1 MEKYHISFS
10 YFPRNLSPSATNV
23 GVLGYSQQSWDELLS
38 FLAIRVGV
46 APVLLSAQQRI
57 LAYQVALRNMKKGAF
72 YEKFFENE
80 PLGTA
85 KFLLAY
91 RDELKWHFEDL
102 ALLRSTQRLK
112 DFARLESSA
121 AAWRGFPD
129 LMQEIVAQ
137 LPHVGRLPITIQCE
151 EPQELYP
158 SYYQTFFQ
166 LLIEKGVE
174 ILDPSPLTPQA
185 ATGSNLHFVQS
196 RLIGLYHKN
205 ETTVAPPETAD
216 GSLLLHHPAND
227 LLAAAEISEWM
238 KEESHFECLFLK
250 ENAYTAKALAA
261 TKQSLIKSK
270 VNAYSQLAAQIF
282 QSRISL
288 LKNPAPLE
296 NVYDFLS
303 LPLKPFNAILANHII
318 RGLQKNPSLE
328 SDEVVEQMEKAYAKI
343 AEKYG
348 EATCEKA
355 KSQYDEWFSHPQEEQ
370 TGQLSIDYIQQ
381 KLNYLKTW
389 ARGYIS
395 ILTNPQEGIYTTLS
409 ELSGVCAEF
418 SLLLNQQADTS
429 DSITFDQLTKLVV
442 QWLGTKQQDVGF
454 FTTSQYSWTN
464 HFVGTHSTDKL
475 IWLNFSKE
483 WAGSFGSDKFQK
495 IEYDEFDAITGKP
508 WFKKKEADRLLLYAQ
523 IRKICSVKQQL
534 KLSFTK
540 NSGNQEQTPHLIWQ
554 LIQQELKSIYAAITW
569 SPDQVDNLIVHKNWD
584 GDTAWETPTFELQGL
599 ASLFPDRTSYSANKN
614 LIYYPHIYLYERL
627 LKLDAS
633 TNYTLEFK
641 SQHFGT
647 LLHLFVEIYASP
659 GTNTYTRSA
668 IWNNYSP
675 QSWKALVD
683 QHFDE
688 FVKKQ
693 ASFLFE
699 SKYAIQRKRLKRTL
713 KFKLVNL
720 FTELTGAGWELID
733 IEREMNVPNFIQ
745 VITLTGKADM
755 VWKNEANDYLI
766 VDLKTGSKTDLK
778 EELSE
783 NKAWQLMIYSH
794 FGHPGNN
801 IAESAYFMT
810 NSGKFLLGST
820 LGLSNEELVPQKGT
834 ALQLNPTQLLD
845 HYKRAIAIRLDQIVS
860 GTVDFRINAKYNKS
874 LDDADDNPFNHLTD
888 ADTDFELETEPFKY
902 DNFTFILPDAYRYV

>member
-1 MEKYHISFS
+1 M
-10 YFPRNLSPSATNV
+10 
-23 GVLGYSQQSWDELLS
+23 LG
-38 FLAIRVGV
+38 
-46 APVLLSAQQRI
+46 
-57 LAYQVALRNMKKGAF
+57 N
-72 YEKFFENE
+72 
-80 PLGTA
+80 
-85 KFLLAY
+85 
-91 RDELKWHFEDL
+91 
-102 ALLRSTQRLK
+102 
-112 DFARLESSA
+112 
-121 AAWRGFPD
+121 
-129 LMQEIVAQ
+129 
-137 LPHVGRLPITIQCE
+137 
-151 EPQELYP
+151 
-158 SYYQTFFQ
+158 
-166 LLIEKGVE
+166 
-174 ILDPSPLTPQA
+174 
-185 ATGSNLHFVQS
+185 
-196 RLIGLYHKN
+196 
-205 ETTVAPPETAD
+205 
-216 GSLLLHHPAND
+216 
-227 LLAAAEISEWM
+227 
-238 KEESHFECLFLK
+238 
-250 ENAYTAKALAA
+250 
-261 TKQSLIKSK
+261 
-270 VNAYSQLAAQIF
+270 
-282 QSRISL
+282 
-288 LKNPAPLE
+288 
-296 NVYDFLS
+296 
-303 LPLKPFNAILANHII
+303 
-318 RGLQKNPSLE
+318 
-328 SDEVVEQMEKAYAKI
+328 
-343 AEKYG
+343 
-348 EATCEKA
+348 
-355 KSQYDEWFSHPQEEQ
+355 
-370 TGQLSIDYIQQ
+370 
-381 KLNYLKTW
+381 
-389 ARGYIS
+389 
-395 ILTNPQEGIYTTLS
+395 
-409 ELSGVCAEF
+409 
-418 SLLLNQQADTS
+418 
-429 DSITFDQLTKLVV
+429 
-442 QWLGTKQQDVGF
+442 KQQDVGF

-464 HFVGTHSTDKL
+464 HFVGTQPTDQL

-495 IEYDEFDAITGKP
+495 IEYDEFDAKTGKP

-523 IRKICSVKQQL
+523 IRKICSVQHQL

-554 LIQQELKSIYAAITW
+554 LIQQELKNIYAAITW
-569 SPDQVDNLIVHKNWD
+569 TPNQVDNPIVHKNWD
-584 GDTAWETPTFELQGL
+584 GDTKWETPTFEIPRL
-599 ASLFPDRTSYSANKN
+599 ASLFPERTSYSANKN

-659 GTNTYTRSA
+659 GTHTYPRSA

-755 VWKNEANDYLI
+755 VWKNAANEYLI

-778 EELSE
+778 VELEE

-801 IAESAYFMT
+801 VAQSAYFMT

-834 ALQLNPTQLLD
+834 ALQLNSTQLLE

-860 GTVDFRINAKYNKS
+860 GTVDFRINAKYNES
-874 LDDADDNPFNHLTD
+874 LDDSEDNPFKALTG
-888 ADTDFELETEPFKY
+888 ADTDFELEVEPFKY

>member
-328 SDEVVEQMEKAYAKI
+328 SFEVQEQMEKAYVKI
-343 AEKYG
+343 TEKYDR
-348 EATCEKA
+348 ETCNKA
-355 KSQYDEWFSHPQEEQ
+355 KSQFYEWFSPMIDEQ
-370 TGQLSIDYIQQ
+370 ANQIS
-381 KLNYLKTW
+381 LNIINHKVIELELW
-389 ARGYIS
+389 ANSYKFNLPKS
-395 ILTNPQEGIYTTLS
+395 QDGIYASLS
-409 ELSGVCAEF
+409 ELGGLCTEF
-418 SLLLNQQADTS
+418 YDLLNHETS
-429 DSITFDQLTKLVV
+429 DYMTFDQLTNLVV

-508 WFKKKEADRLLLYAQ
+508 WFKKKEADRLLLFAQ

-569 SPDQVDNLIVHKNWD
+569 TPNQVDNQIVHKNWD

-633 TNYTLEFK
+633 RNYTLEFK

-733 IEREMNVPNFIQ
+733 IEREINVPNFIQ

-755 VWKNEANDYLI
+755 VWKNEANEYLI

-820 LGLSNEELVPQKGT
+820 LGLSNEDLVPQKGT

-845 HYKRAIAIRLDQIVS
+845 HYKRAIAIRLDQIVR

-874 LDDADDNPFNHLTD
+874 LDDADDNPFNRLTD
-888 ADTDFELETEPFKY
+888 ADSDFELETEPFKY

>member
-1 MEKYHISFS
+1 MEKYQISFS
-10 YFPRNLSPSATNV
+10 YFPRNLSPSAANV
-23 GVLGYSQQSWDELLS
+23 GVLGYSQQSWNELLS

-46 APVLLSAQQRI
+46 APVFFSDQQRI
-57 LAYQVALRNMKKGAF
+57 LAYQLALEEMKNGAF
-72 YEKFFENE
+72 YEKFYQNE

-102 ALLRSTQRLK
+102 ALLTSTQRLK
-112 DFARLESSA
+112 DFAKLESTA
-121 AAWRGFPD
+121 ANWRGYPD
-129 LMQEIVAQ
+129 LMQEIIAQ
-137 LPHVGRLPITIQCE
+137 LPQVGTMPITIQCE
-151 EPQELYP
+151 EPLELYP
-158 SYYQTFFQ
+158 AYFQTFFQ
-166 LLIEKGVE
+166 LLKEKGVE
-174 ILDPSPLTPQA
+174 VLDPTPLEPQA
-185 ATGSNLHFVQS
+185 AVGSNLHFVQS

-205 ETTVAPPETAD
+205 ETTVTPPETAD
-216 GSLLLHHPAND
+216 DTLLLHHPSND
-227 LLAAAEISEWM
+227 LIAAAELSEWM

-250 ENAYTAKALAA
+250 ENAYTAKSLAA

-328 SDEVVEQMEKAYAKI
+328 SFEVQEQMGKAYVKI
-343 AEKYG
+343 TEKYG

-355 KSQYDEWFSHPQEEQ
+355 KAQYEEWFSHPKEEQ
-370 TGQLSIDYIQQ
+370 TGQLSIEYIQQ
-381 KLNYLKTW
+381 KLNYLKSW
-389 ARGYIS
+389 AQGYMS
-395 ILTNPQEGIYTTLS
+395 ILDNPQDGIYASLS
-409 ELSGVCAEF
+409 ELGGVCAEF
-418 SLLLNQQADTS
+418 SLLLNQQAANS
-429 DSITFDQLTKLVV
+429 DFITFDQLTKLVV
-442 QWLGTKQQDVGF
+442 QWLGNKQQDVGF

-495 IEYDEFDAITGKP
+495 IEYDEFDAKTGKA
-508 WFKKKEADRLLLYAQ
+508 WFKKKESDRLLLYAQ
-523 IRKICSVKQQL
+523 IRKICSVKHQL

-554 LIQQELKSIYAAITW
+554 LIQQELKNIYAAITW
-569 SPDQVDNLIVHKNWD
+569 TPNQVDNLIVHKNWE
-584 GDTAWETPTFELQGL
+584 GDTKWESPTFEIPRL
-599 ASLFPDRTSYSANKN
+599 ASLFPTTTSYSANKK
-614 LIYYPHIYLYERL
+614 LIFYPHIYLYDRL
-627 LKLDAS
+627 LKLDAN

-659 GTNTYTRSA
+659 GTNTYARST

-683 QHFDE
+683 QYFDD

-713 KFKLVNL
+713 KSKLVNL

-755 VWKNEANDYLI
+755 VWKNAANEYLI
-766 VDLKTGSKTDLK
+766 VDLKSGAKTKLIK
-778 EELSE
+778 ELEG
-783 NKAWQLMIYSH
+783 NKAWQLLLYSH

-801 IAESAYFMT
+801 VAKSAYFMSS
-810 NSGKFLLGST
+810 SGKFLLGST
-820 LGLSNEELVPQKGT
+820 LGLSNEELVPKKDS

-860 GTVDFRINAKYNKS
+860 GRVDFRINAKYNES
-874 LDDADDNPFNHLTD
+874 LDKSEDNPFKAVTA
-888 ADTDFELETEPFKY
+888 ADTNFELEMQPDEY

>member
-1 MEKYHISFS
+1 MEKYQISFS
-10 YFPRNLSPSATNV
+10 YFPRNLSPSAANV
-23 GVLGYSQQSWDELLS
+23 GVLGYSQQSWNELLS
-38 FLAIRVGV
+38 FLAIRLGV
-46 APVLLSAQQRI
+46 APVLFSDQQRI
-57 LAYQVALRNMKKGAF
+57 LAYQVALEEMKNGAF
-72 YEKFFENE
+72 YEKFYQNE

-85 KFLLAY
+85 KFLLVY

-102 ALLRSTQRLK
+102 ALLTSTQRLQ
-112 DFARLESSA
+112 DFAKLESTA
-121 AAWRGFPD
+121 ANWRGYPD
-129 LMQEIVAQ
+129 LMHEIIAQ
-137 LPHVGRLPITIQCE
+137 LPQVGTMPITIQCE
-151 EPQELYP
+151 EPLELYP
-158 SYYQTFFQ
+158 AYFQTFFQ
-166 LLIEKGVE
+166 LLKEKGVE
-174 ILDPSPLTPQA
+174 VRDPTPLEPQA
-185 ATGSNLHFVQS
+185 AVGSNLHFVQS

-205 ETTVAPPETAD
+205 ETTVTPPETAD
-216 GSLLLHHPAND
+216 GTLLLHHPAND
-227 LLAAAEISEWM
+227 LLAAAELSEWM

-288 LKNPAPLE
+288 LKSPAPLE

-328 SDEVVEQMEKAYAKI
+328 SFEVQEQMEKAYVKI
-343 AEKYG
+343 TEKYG

-355 KSQYDEWFSHPQEEQ
+355 KVQYEEWFSHPQEEHM
-370 TGQLSIDYIQQ
+370 GQLSIEYIQQ

-389 ARGYIS
+389 AQGYMS
-395 ILTNPQEGIYTTLS
+395 ILNNPQDGIYASLS
-409 ELSGVCAEF
+409 ELGGVCAEF
-418 SLLLNQQADTS
+418 SLLLNQQAANS

-442 QWLGTKQQDVGF
+442 QWLGNKQQDVGF

-483 WAGSFGSDKFQK
+483 WAGSLGSDKFQK
-495 IEYDEFDAITGKP
+495 IEYDEFDAKTGKA

-523 IRKICSVKQQL
+523 IRKICSVQHQL

-554 LIQQELKSIYAAITW
+554 LIQQELKNIYAAITW
-569 SPDQVDNLIVHKNWD
+569 TANQVDNLIVHKNWD
-584 GDTAWETPTFELQGL
+584 GDTEWKTPTFELSRL
-599 ASLFPDRTSYSANKN
+599 ASLFPERTSYSANKN

-627 LKLDAS
+627 LKLDAN

-659 GTNTYTRSA
+659 GTNTYPRST

-688 FVKKQ
+688 FVMKQ

-699 SKYAIQRKRLKRTL
+699 SKYAMQRKRLKHTL

-720 FTELTGAGWELID
+720 FTELVNAGWELID
-733 IEREMNVPNFIQ
+733 IEREINVPNFIQ
-745 VITLTGKADM
+745 VIILTGKADM
-755 VWKNEANDYLI
+755 VWKNAADEYLI
-766 VDLKTGSKTDLK
+766 VDLKSGSKTDLK
-778 EELSE
+778 EELAE

-801 IAESAYFMT
+801 VAQSAYFMSS
-810 NSGKFLLGST
+810 SGKFLLGST
-820 LGLSNEELVPQKGT
+820 LGLSNEELVPKKGT

-860 GTVDFRINAKYNKS
+860 GTVDFRINAEYNKL
-874 LDDADDNPFNHLTD
+874 LDDADDNPFNSLTD
-888 ADTDFELETEPFKY
+888 ADTDFEL
-902 DNFTFILPDAYRYV
+902 